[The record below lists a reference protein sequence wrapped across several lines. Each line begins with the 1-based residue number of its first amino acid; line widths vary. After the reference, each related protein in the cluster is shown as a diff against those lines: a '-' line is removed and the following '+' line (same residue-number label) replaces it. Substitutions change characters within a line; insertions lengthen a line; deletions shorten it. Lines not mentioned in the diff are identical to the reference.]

1 MEVSL
6 RACLRN
12 SKGPCLPVRSLSHTF
27 VVGQCPGTSVLAEK
41 DRAAQ
46 SLTHPDSLIVSWVSP
61 SVLVTALPP
70 AFGPGPQRLRDI
82 QSLAHGST

>member
-41 DRAAQ
+41 DRAAFRE
-46 SLTHPDSLIVSWVSP
+46 LLRVSP
-61 SVLVTALPP
+61 IQTLLLC
-70 AFGPGPQRLRDI
+70 PGCLL
-82 QSLAHGST
+82 QSS